1 MITKLI
7 FVCTDNTCMS
17 PIAETIFRNAD
28 HDLDL
33 EVSSRGLVVLFPEPV
48 NPKAETVLAT
58 HGLIM
63 NNHTARQFKAEEVDE
78 ETLILTMSTV
88 QKRRLATDFFIN
100 DNVYTLPEFA
110 GIHGDV
116 DDPYGKD
123 IESYEACYTKLYD
136 LMQNVIYRLLYG
148 RLPETVKQEEELHN
162 NNIISGGEQNDSN
175 RQ

>member
-1 MITKLI
+1 
-7 FVCTDNTCMS
+7 MS
-17 PIAETIFRNAD
+17 PIAETIFRNAN

-48 NPKAETVLAT
+48 NPKAETILAT

-63 NNHTARQFKAEEVDE
+63 NNHTAHQFKAEEVDE

-88 QKRRLATDFFIN
+88 QKRRLAIDFFIN

-123 IESYEACYTKLYD
+123 IKDYETCYTKLYD

-148 RLPETVKQEEELHN
+148 RLPDLETAKQDDELY
-162 NNIISGGEQNDSN
+162 NNIISGGEKDDDSN

>member
-17 PIAETIFRNAD
+17 PIAETIFRNAN
-28 HDLDL
+28 HELDL

-78 ETLILTMSTV
+78 QTLILTMSTV
-88 QKRRLATDFFIN
+88 QKRRLAIDFFIN

-116 DDPYGKD
+116 DDPYGKSA
-123 IESYEACYTKLYD
+123 EAYEECYTKLYD

-148 RLPETVKQEEELHN
+148 RLPDTEKSEEEPH
-162 NNIISGGEQNDSN
+162 NNIISGGEKT
-175 RQ
+175 